1 MGTSPEKK
9 ESFLKRLW
17 HGLRGPE
24 IDTPATK
31 QEIYELL
38 DEVEERGFID
48 EEEGDMIHNIL
59 VLKDTTVR
67 EIMVPKA
74 DMIAVDKDASLDE
87 LVGLFLEK
95 GCSRIPVFE
104 ETMDNILGVVHA
116 KDLLRCWPE
125 SRRDIGPCELMRPA
139 YCVPE
144 SKRLTDLLRE
154 FKAQRNKLA
163 IIIDEFGNVSGLI
176 ALGDIVAEIV
186 GEMKAPDGREENG
199 IVRHEEGLY
208 AIDPRTP
215 IDEFNEFFDYRIP
228 EGDYD
233 TIGGFVIYRLER
245 IPRPGETLEHAGLV
259 FEVAAADKKRINKLL
274 VRVLEVKPR

>member
-1 MGTSPEKK
+1 MSTCPEK
-9 ESFLKRLW
+9 ESLLKRLW
-17 HGLRGPE
+17 HRLGGAANNP
-24 IDTPATK
+24 TK

-48 EEEGDMIHNIL
+48 EDEGDMIHNIL

-74 DMIAVDKDASLDE
+74 DMVAVDKDASLDE
-87 LVGLFLEK
+87 LVQLFLEK

-116 KDLLRCWPE
+116 KDLLHCWSASGRSLKP
-125 SRRDIGPCELMRPA
+125 SELMRPA

-144 SKRLTDLLRE
+144 SKRLTELLKE
-154 FKAQRNKLA
+154 FKNQRNKLA

-176 ALGDIVAEIV
+176 ALGDIIAEIV
-186 GEMKAPDGREENG
+186 GDMKPADGQDDVSIARL
-199 IVRHEEGLY
+199 EEGLF
-208 AIDPRTP
+208 AVDPRTP
-215 IDEFNEFFDYRIP
+215 LDEFNEFFEFRIP

-245 IPRPGETLEHAGLV
+245 IPKPDETLEHAGLL

-274 VRVLEVKPR
+274 VRLLEPRPR